1 MKFLTLLIG
10 LMSFTMIF
18 GQDVIA
24 VDKQPNDVEQKV
36 DLRLNAA
43 GAELEKAG
51 NFILGSYAL
60 AAVGSIASILAATS
74 NSPAFSGNNRQ
85 AFNILVFGCS
95 VGSLVLH
102 LSGVNR
108 IRKAGMKMKSF

>member
-74 NSPAFSGNNRQ
+74 NSPAFSGNNQ
-85 AFNILVFGCS
+85 AFNILVVGCS